1 LKLMASKFGRTATN
15 RIVAFVLLPPF
26 TYVAA
31 AQVYIDYRVKWGTK
45 RRYPESPLY
54 LESNSKDLLAK
65 ISEKRKKLLE
75 CLQKSL
81 EVADDD
87 DRPLTRAVKNDIY
100 TEDVVWR
107 DPLMTIKGREDLTRV
122 LTMLPR
128 YILKCETTE
137 FEPVHYN
144 DYVRVSYARRLVFAN
159 KANYDRESSLIVK
172 LRTESEETSG
182 EEKIYELTDEW
193 NSVPLVDRTN
203 STLFGH
209 FSELL
214 RVYFTKFELLKES
227 FRNRK
232 SQNHSEN
239 AENQA
244 ILLETPSP
252 KHAVPVKR

>member
-1 LKLMASKFGRTATN
+1 MASKFGRTATS
-15 RIVAFVLLPPF
+15 RIVAFVLIPPF

-31 AQVYIDYRVKWGTK
+31 AQVYIDYRVRLGTK

-54 LESNSKDLLAK
+54 LENNRKDLLA

-81 EVADDD
+81 EVADDGD
-87 DRPLTRAVKNDIY
+87 DQLLTRVVKNDIY

-128 YILKCETTE
+128 YILKCETTA
-137 FEPVHYN
+137 FEPVHYS
-144 DYVRVSYARRLVFAN
+144 DHVRISYARRLVFAN

-172 LRTESEETSG
+172 LRTGSEEENGG
-182 EEKIYELTDEW
+182 EEKICELTDEW

-203 STLFGH
+203 SILFGH

-214 RVYFTKFELLKES
+214 RVYFTKFELLKET

-232 SQNHSEN
+232 SQNHSDN

>member
-1 LKLMASKFGRTATN
+1 MASKFGRTATS

-31 AQVYIDYRVKWGTK
+31 AQVYIDFRVKWGTK
-45 RRYPESPLY
+45 RRHPESPLY
-54 LESNSKDLLAK
+54 LESNSKDLAE
-65 ISEKRKKLLE
+65 ISEKRKKLLK

-87 DRPLTRAVKNDIY
+87 DQPLTRAVNNDIY

-107 DPLMTIKGREDLTRV
+107 DPLMTIKGKEDLTRV
-122 LTMLPR
+122 LAMLPR

-137 FEPVHYN
+137 FEPVHYS
-144 DYVRVSYARRLVFAN
+144 DHVRISYARRLVFAN
-159 KANYDRESSLIVK
+159 KANFDRESSLIVK
-172 LRTESEETSG
+172 LRTEPEETGG
-182 EEKIYELTDEW
+182 EEKICELTDEW

-203 STLFGH
+203 SILFGH

-227 FRNRK
+227 FRNSK
-232 SQNHSEN
+232 SQNSSEN

-252 KHAVPVKR
+252 KYAVPVKRLQ